1 MADESVTVEQ
11 VLALLGP
18 APARIVALTDG
29 LLPAQL
35 RTRPAPDE
43 WSANDVLAHLR
54 ACADVWGGCIATILA
69 EDNTTIRAV
78 DPRTW
83 MTHTNYPELEFR
95 PSLEVYAAQRATLM
109 AVLGT
114 LTPAAWSREATMT
127 GAGKPIRRSVLG
139 FSRRLAIHERPH
151 LKQIARVAEAMRI

>member
-18 APARIVALTDG
+18 APARIAALTDG
-29 LLPAQL
+29 LMPAHL

-43 WSANDVLAHLR
+43 WSTNDVLAHLR
-54 ACADVWGGCIATILA
+54 ACADVWGDCIATILA
-69 EDNTTIRAV
+69 EDNPTIRAI

-83 MTHTNYPELEFR
+83 MTRTNYPDLEFR
-95 PSLEVYAAQRATLM
+95 PSLEAYAAQRAALM
-109 AVLGT
+109 AVLET
-114 LTPAAWSREATMT
+114 LTPAAWAREATMR

-139 FSRRLAIHERPH
+139 FARRLAIHERPH
-151 LKQIARVAEAMRI
+151 LKQIGRVADALRP